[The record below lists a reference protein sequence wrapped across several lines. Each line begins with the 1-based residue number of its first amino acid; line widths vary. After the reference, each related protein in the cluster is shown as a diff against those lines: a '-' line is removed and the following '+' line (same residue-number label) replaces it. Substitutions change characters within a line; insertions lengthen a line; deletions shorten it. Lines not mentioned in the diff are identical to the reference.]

1 MEHVFTASLDLPIS
15 RGRVFAFF
23 AQAENLGRITPPE
36 MHFKILSPPPLAIA
50 QGTLIDY
57 TIRLYGVPMRWRTL
71 IARWDPPNE
80 FVDEQL
86 KGPYAMWVHRH
97 RFTDI
102 EGGTRID
109 DEARYRLP
117 ASPLGDLVHPV
128 VRAQIRRIFA
138 YREEAV
144 RRLLLDASRP

>member
-50 QGTLIDY
+50 RGTLIDY

-117 ASPLGDLVHPV
+117 VSPLGDLVHPV